1 MTDKGEFTMDTETT
15 QQLTK
20 EEKDFYTANQAFF
33 DDNGADIAII
43 RRGYEISLRQG
54 LKPDEWK
61 DILIKE
67 IASSNAEQKGENSND
82 STPEQEGENAN
93 GSTSIDEGQGNA
105 PEPSSNAVEEEWM
118 TDLLTKY
125 KAEYNIDPNDES
137 KNKYTIESEP
147 NDDGFLITIEPKER
161 QEGLTGSAVQ
171 YYDGTDHFAIRTSK
185 DNVEPKDQSFEH
197 FKHHI
202 AVAKANGSSEITMG
216 NTSSAKF
223 RSKLAAAVFETEG
236 MSLSTPLKDS
246 DSFDFSKESL
256 EGISPETQGKL
267 LKFAL
272 ENGAAIENPI
282 LDFNNEAVKNLPED
296 LKYKYLAKLLQNPE
310 TKAQLKNVP
319 EVDLNKKDSQGQYIT
334 NKKASKH
341 FIATDTDKEI
351 LYLQANDEG
360 ELNIT
365 EKDGHHYATV
375 LDANGNPTDKN
386 LLLEKVGDKYTYTV
400 APSNAPMRKYNVKT
414 VVALEKYTKD
424 DGFSTEDLNALAQY
438 RHEQR
443 QQKLAQLKE
452 QTNDDGSKKYD
463 FHDKVTAL
471 RNQIKGKT
479 GDERKD
485 IINNANVTEQTH
497 GKNFAAY
504 ADKYRNPQGRS

>member
-125 KAEYNIDPNDES
+125 KTEYNIDPEDES
-137 KNKYTIESEP
+137 KNKYTINGEP
-147 NDDGFLITIEPKER
+147 NDDGLLITIEPKEG

-223 RSKLAAAVFETEG
+223 RSKLA
-236 MSLSTPLKDS
+236 L
-246 DSFDFSKESL
+246 
-256 EGISPETQGKL
+256 
-267 LKFAL
+267 
-272 ENGAAIENPI
+272 
-282 LDFNNEAVKNLPED
+282 
-296 LKYKYLAKLLQNPE
+296 
-310 TKAQLKNVP
+310 
-319 EVDLNKKDSQGQYIT
+319 
-334 NKKASKH
+334 
-341 FIATDTDKEI
+341 
-351 LYLQANDEG
+351 
-360 ELNIT
+360 
-365 EKDGHHYATV
+365 
-375 LDANGNPTDKN
+375 
-386 LLLEKVGDKYTYTV
+386 
-400 APSNAPMRKYNVKT
+400 RKWC
-414 VVALEKYTKD
+414 
-424 DGFSTEDLNALAQY
+424 
-438 RHEQR
+438 RH
-443 QQKLAQLKE
+443 
-452 QTNDDGSKKYD
+452 
-463 FHDKVTAL
+463 
-471 RNQIKGKT
+471 
-479 GDERKD
+479 
-485 IINNANVTEQTH
+485 
-497 GKNFAAY
+497 
-504 ADKYRNPQGRS
+504 

>member
-15 QQLTK
+15 QQLSP
-20 EEKDFYTANQAFF
+20 EEKFY
-33 DDNGADIAII
+33 
-43 RRGYEISLRQG
+43 
-54 LKPDEWK
+54 KK
-61 DILIKE
+61 
-67 IASSNAEQKGENSND
+67 NAEKLGGLNKAQKKLAYETSLLFPD
-82 STPEQEGENAN
+82 WEEKFAEKLKQQEETSAPEQEGENAN
-93 GSTSIDEGQGNA
+93 GSTSIDEDRENA
-105 PEPSSNAVEEEWM
+105 QAPSSNAVEEEWM

-147 NDDGFLITIEPKER
+147 NDDGFLITIEPKEG

-171 YYDGTDHFAIRTSK
+171 YYGGPDHFAIRTSK
-185 DNVEPKDQSFEH
+185 NNVEPKDQSFEH

-223 RSKLAAAVFETEG
+223 RSKLAAAVFETKG

-256 EGISPETQGKL
+256 EGIKPETQGKL

-272 ENGAAIENPI
+272 ENGAGIENPI

-386 LLLEKVGDKYTYTV
+386 LLLEKVGDKYTYKPTNESK
-400 APSNAPMRKYNVKT
+400 PYEVKT

-443 QQKLAQLKE
+443 QQKLAEIKE

-463 FHDKVTAL
+463 FHDKVAAL

-485 IINNANVTEQTH
+485 IINKANVTEQTH

-504 ADKYRNPQGRS
+504 ADKYRNPR